1 VRKKYRLLILTLL
14 LLLAIGGLPDSC
26 FGQVFFPA
34 YVIGT
39 AASPV
44 QTPDATNSGENTS
57 GATLVF
63 TIAPTA
69 SNATVYV
76 ATYSYNSGGSNV
88 ASIDV
93 KGQTATAIY
102 QYPTG
107 QDRVE
112 LWCAKGVSSGSGN
125 ITITKGNSA
134 DEIAAAALAV
144 LNVNQTTPNGTQS
157 HNDATD
163 AAPGV
168 TVTSATGELVV
179 TCVGYYNQALTVNGT
194 GETLRIDNFNSSAQ
208 GSIAIITK
216 AGAASTV
223 FDDDLAGT
231 VHWWM
236 IGVPAKPL

>member
-1 VRKKYRLLILTLL
+1 LTKLIWISLALLWVAPLDAQTERRRLG
-14 LLLAIGGLPDSC
+14 AISSS
-26 FGQVFFPA
+26 A
-34 YVIGT
+34 
-39 AASPV
+39 V
-44 QTPDATNSGENTS
+44 QTPDAVNSGENTS
-57 GATLVF
+57 GSTLVF

-69 SNATVYV
+69 SNATVYI
-76 ATYSYNSGGSNV
+76 ATYTYNSGGSNV

-125 ITITKGNSA
+125 ITITKGNSG
-134 DEIAAAALAV
+134 DECAAAALAV
-144 LNVNQTTPNGTQS
+144 LNVNQTTPNGSES
-157 HNDATD
+157 HNQVTD
-163 AAPGV
+163 AAPTL

-179 TCVGYYNQALTVNGT
+179 VCVGYYNKNLTVNGT
-194 GETLRIDNFNSSAQ
+194 GETLRIDNYNSSAQ

-216 AGAASTV
+216 AGATSTV
-223 FDDDLAGT
+223 FDDDFDGT
-231 VHWWM
+231 TTWTM